1 MYYPEWREY
10 QKVMRVQLRAMRAK
24 NRKKTVEQVRE
35 IAETQKSTA
44 IFYSRKFHNANHN
57 SVSVRELAV
66 RVGEIV
72 AAGVA
77 FGIIICG
84 LNMFALIF

>member
-1 MYYPEWREY
+1 MYYPEWREC
-10 QKVMRVQLRAMRAK
+10 QKVQMRAR
-24 NRKKTVEQVRE
+24 NRKKAIEQVRE
-35 IAETQKSTA
+35 IAETLKSTA
-44 IFYSRKFHNANHN
+44 IFYMRKSYSRKFHNANCH
-57 SVSVRELAV
+57 SVSVRELAL

>member
-1 MYYPEWREY
+1 MYYPEWREC
-10 QKVMRVQLRAMRAK
+10 QKAQMRAK

-35 IAETQKSTA
+35 IAETLKSTA
-44 IFYSRKFHNANHN
+44 IFYSRKFHNSNHN
-57 SVSVRELAV
+57 SVSVRGLAI

-72 AAGVA
+72 ASGVA